1 MSRCWTYAVSRMWMI
16 TVYLKILTYLFNDV
30 KVTWI
35 DFELLWIF
43 LIASTICVDV
53 STDTIDDVDVFV
65 DAEEGLAV
73 DIVELRPVDAEDEGR
88 GDDRIGLLW
97 R

>member
-1 MSRCWTYAVSRMWMI
+1 MNDYCIFKI
-16 TVYLKILTYLFNDV
+16 TTYLFNEV
-30 KVTWI
+30 NVTWI

-43 LIASTICVDV
+43 LIASTIWVDV
-53 STDTIDDVDVFV
+53 STETIDDVDVFV
-65 DAEEGLAV
+65 DADEGLAV

-88 GDDRIGLLW
+88 GDERIGLLW